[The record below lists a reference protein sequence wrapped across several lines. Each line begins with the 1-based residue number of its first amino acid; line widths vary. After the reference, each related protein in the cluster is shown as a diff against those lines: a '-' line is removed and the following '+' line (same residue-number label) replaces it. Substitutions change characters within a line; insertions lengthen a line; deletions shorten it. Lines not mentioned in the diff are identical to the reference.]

1 MDEILQVLA
10 NIGLA
15 FLGLVVVVFVVAL
28 VLVTR
33 EALREVNGK
42 DKTDRS

>member
-42 DKTDRS
+42 DKADRS